1 MSDDYQK
8 IILPEELEPISN
20 LVDMLVMTGKK
31 YDLKKI

>member
-20 LVDMLVMTGKK
+20 LVDMLVMTAKNMT
-31 YDLKKI
+31 